1 MLICIWFRRRVLL
14 TPPDWLTP
22 RAPLLPKTILA
33 PRLVKVSSS
42 TARIWLGNAWPLSN
56 LTIPKLWLTENLLWI
71 QFIPILINNTR
82 SAHFW
87 PGTRVTSDCSVEPLS
102 RQQQLDT
109 CVLQQS
115 LGNCCQSDS
124 LGQCHAARTGLHSPW
139 QVVRWHRKYV
149 DIDRSLCVSTY
160 LPLPRS

>member
-1 MLICIWFRRRVLL
+1 MYLIPSTGVTYTARLIDSKSAVIAEDDFS
-14 TPPDWLTP
+14 P
-22 RAPLLPKTILA
+22 APCQSKFEYC
-33 PRLVKVSSS
+33 
-42 TARIWLGNAWPLSN
+42 RIWLGNAWPLSN